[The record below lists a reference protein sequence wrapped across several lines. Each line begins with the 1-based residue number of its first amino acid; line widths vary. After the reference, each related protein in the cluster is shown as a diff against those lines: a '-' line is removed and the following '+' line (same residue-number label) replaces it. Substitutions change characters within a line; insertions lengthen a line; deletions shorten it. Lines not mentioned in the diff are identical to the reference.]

1 MINNQNTKSISC
13 VGGDFNM
20 VEFLRDCSSGC
31 RLSSAMRRFSKVI
44 EDLRD
49 LPLQGFCFFFVFCFL
64 LLLFFFLFYLFFFNV
79 EG

>member
-49 LPLQGFCFFFVFCFL
+49 LPLQGFCFLFFVLVFVFVFVW
-64 LLLFFFLFYLFFFNV
+64 FFFFFF
-79 EG
+79 